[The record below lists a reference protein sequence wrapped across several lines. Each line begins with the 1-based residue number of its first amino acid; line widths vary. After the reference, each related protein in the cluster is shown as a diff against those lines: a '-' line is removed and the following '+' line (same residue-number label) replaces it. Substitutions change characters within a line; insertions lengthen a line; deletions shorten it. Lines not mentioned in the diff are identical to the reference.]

1 MYLHIQKK
9 KRKEKGKIQQ
19 VSNERLR
26 TSNPNQLPSVSL
38 RYIYSLSKSTRL
50 RIELSQR
57 VLSDCAMC
65 IYIPSLMFGYS

>member
-1 MYLHIQKK
+1 MKVNYRLNVPTHTKKK

-38 RYIYSLSKSTRL
+38 RYI
-50 RIELSQR
+50 
-57 VLSDCAMC
+57 V
-65 IYIPSLMFGYS
+65 